1 MSRRI
6 IAITLALAIGLGG
19 GLSASTGFAQP
30 ADHTGSEALR
40 LRIEQLQ
47 ATLAG
52 DVCANPDA
60 ARAVLMQTLPDSAMT
75 PASAT
80 TGGGLP
86 TQTAGL
92 PVPET
97 PAASPPTEPAAQ
109 AATEAQAKR
118 LTRRELVAHLQQ
130 TVVLIVAGTD
140 TGSGFFVTPD
150 TVVTNNHVV
159 ENAGNDDILL
169 VGPALGGIQKA
180 RLIARTGDGGQNG
193 RDYAILRVTGA
204 TSKAVLPLASDVT
217 ALDSVVA
224 AGFPGLLLD
233 NDLNFR
239 AMLRGDLTAMP
250 DLALSQGAIMAV
262 QNQGR
267 GLTTLAHTAPISG
280 GNSGGPL
287 VDACGR
293 VVGINT
299 FINVAVEQAS
309 SAGFALASSD
319 LIAYL
324 RDKGVS
330 PRLSADRCEE

>member
-1 MSRRI
+1 
-6 IAITLALAIGLGG
+6 
-19 GLSASTGFAQP
+19 
-30 ADHTGSEALR
+30 
-40 LRIEQLQ
+40 
-47 ATLAG
+47 
-52 DVCANPDA
+52 
-60 ARAVLMQTLPDSAMT
+60 VLMQSPPDSVMA
-75 PASAT
+75 PASST
-80 TGGGLP
+80 TTDGNP
-86 TQTAGL
+86 QTQTASL
-92 PVPET
+92 PAPET
-97 PAASPPTEPAAQ
+97 PAPDQTAQPVAQPAPGGQ
-109 AATEAQAKR
+109 ATR
-118 LTRRELVAHLQQ
+118 LGRRELVAHLQQ
-130 TVVLIVAGTD
+130 TVVLVVAGSD

-159 ENAGNDDILL
+159 QNAGNQDILL
-169 VGPALGGIQKA
+169 VGPALGGIHKA

-193 RDYAILRVTGA
+193 RDYAILRVTDA
-204 TSKAVLPLASDVT
+204 KSKQVLPLATEVT

-239 AMLRGDLTAMP
+239 AMLRGDLNAMP

-330 PRLSADRCEE
+330 PTLSAARCEE

>member
-6 IAITLALAIGLGG
+6 VAFALAVACTG
-19 GLSASTGFAQP
+19 GLSSGTVSAQP
-30 ADHTGSEALR
+30 AEQTGSEALR

-60 ARAVLMQTLPDSAMT
+60 ARAVLMQTVPGSAMA
-75 PASAT
+75 PAST
-80 TGGGLP
+80 TAAAGVP
-86 TQTAGL
+86 TQTASL
-92 PVPET
+92 PAPESPAGSQEASQPANQPAGGAQTT
-97 PAASPPTEPAAQ
+97 P
-109 AATEAQAKR
+109 

-130 TVVLIVAGTD
+130 TVVLVVAGSD

-180 RLIARTGDGGQNG
+180 RLIARTGNGGQND
-193 RDYAILRVTGA
+193 RDYAILRVEGA
-204 TSKAVLPLASDVT
+204 ASKAVLPLATEVT

-239 AMLRGDLTAMP
+239 AMLRGDMTAMP

-330 PRLSADRCEE
+330 PTLSTDHCEE

>member
-1 MSRRI
+1 MSRRTI
-6 IAITLALAIGLGG
+6 VLALAFACTG
-19 GLSASTGFAQP
+19 GLLSATGFAQP
-30 ADHTGSEALR
+30 ADQTGSEALR

-60 ARAVLMQTLPDSAMT
+60 ARAVLMQTVPGSAST
-75 PASAT
+75 PASAMD
-80 TGGGLP
+80 GSLS
-86 TQTAGL
+86 TQTASL
-92 PVPET
+92 PPPEA
-97 PAASPPTEPAAQ
+97 PAESRASQPATGGQ
-109 AATEAQAKR
+109 AR
-118 LTRRELVAHLQQ
+118 HLTRRELVAHLQQ
-130 TVVLIVAGTD
+130 TVVLVVAGSD

-159 ENAGNDDILL
+159 ENAGREDILL

-180 RLIARTGDGGQNG
+180 RLIARTGDGGQNS
-193 RDYAILRVTGA
+193 RDYAILRVEGA
-204 TSKAVLPLASDVT
+204 KSKAVLPLASDVT

-239 AMLRGDLTAMP
+239 AMLRGDMNAMP

-319 LIAYL
+319 LITYL

-330 PRLSADRCEE
+330 PTLSADRCEE

>member
-1 MSRRI
+1 MSRRT
-6 IAITLALAIGLGG
+6 IAIALTFACTG
-19 GLSASTGFAQP
+19 GLISASGFAQP
-30 ADHTGSEALR
+30 ADQTGSEALR

-60 ARAVLMQTLPDSAMT
+60 ARAVLMQTVPGSASA
-75 PASAT
+75 PAST
-80 TGGGLP
+80 TNGGLP
-86 TQTAGL
+86 TQTASL
-92 PVPET
+92 PAPET
-97 PAASPPTEPAAQ
+97 PAESQASQPAIGGQ
-109 AATEAQAKR
+109 AGR

-130 TVVLIVAGTD
+130 TVVLVVAGSD

-159 ENAGNDDILL
+159 ENAGKEDILL

-180 RLIARTGDGGQNG
+180 RLIARTGNGGQNG
-193 RDYAILRVTGA
+193 RDYAILRVAGA
-204 TSKAVLPLASDVT
+204 KSKAVLPLASEVT

-239 AMLRGDLTAMP
+239 AMLRGDMNAMP

-330 PRLSADRCEE
+330 PTLSADRCEE